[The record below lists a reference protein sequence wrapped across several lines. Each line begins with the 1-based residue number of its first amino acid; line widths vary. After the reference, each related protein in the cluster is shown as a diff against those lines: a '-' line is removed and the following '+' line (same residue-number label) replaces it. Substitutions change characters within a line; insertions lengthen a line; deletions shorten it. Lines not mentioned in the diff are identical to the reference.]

1 MNFKTFSAQLS
12 NIISKMWPSTGNKKS
27 ATISGWQ
34 ALGDFAS
41 VKQQLQKI
49 RASTRVSSSKK
60 SQADQGGPMYSQG
73 GARPLPPLPGG
84 GCPQNSNKS
93 VRFSLPSSGG
103 PFIHGSEGSGSD
115 QGYESDQSRVRQS
128 LLLADFNASVVNSQ
142 ERRMRMEQP
151 GLLSKL
157 TNFRHKLSEESS
169 HHPHYGQSSTLTRS
183 GHSGTLTRY
192 GHKEDHLYYGPV
204 KNIGESD
211 RDMSSSSPVLLE
223 MYDHVK
229 VRHSPL
235 SLFEINLNQEFH
247 VPLPSQ
253 PVYNSETIRLYY
265 FLRHL

>member
-1 MNFKTFSAQLS
+1 
-12 NIISKMWPSTGNKKS
+12 MWPSTFNKKS

-49 RASTRVSSSKK
+49 RASTRISSSKK
-60 SQADQGGPMYSQG
+60 SHGDGQMYSQG
-73 GARPLPPLPGG
+73 GARPLPPLPPGG
-84 GCPQNSNKS
+84 GCQAQSSNKS
-93 VRFSLPSSGG
+93 VRFSLPQGSGG
-103 PFIHGSEGSGSD
+103 VFLQGSEGSGSD

-128 LLLADFNASVVNSQ
+128 LLLADFNASIVNSQ
-142 ERRMRMEQP
+142 ERRMRLEQP

-157 TNFRHKLSEESS
+157 TNFRHKISETEGG
-169 HHPHYGQSSTLTRS
+169 HHLHYGQSSTLTRS
-183 GHSGTLTRY
+183 GGHGGTLTRY
-192 GHKEDHLYYGPV
+192 GHKESDHLYYGPV

-253 PVYNSETIRLYY
+253 PVYNSESIRLYY
-265 FLRHL
+265 FLRHIQI